1 MRLFGSL
8 RVRHFGP
15 RPLIEDASV
24 TSRGTTMWNPQA
36 GVSLR
41 PGMRLVAD
49 GFNLL
54 NAKASDIDY
63 FYTSRLRSEPAE
75 GVDDT
80 HTHPAVLRTVRVA
93 LQLAF

>member
-1 MRLFGSL
+1 
-8 RVRHFGP
+8 
-15 RPLIEDASV
+15 
-24 TSRGTTMWNPQA
+24 
-36 GVSLR
+36 
-41 PGMRLVAD
+41 MRLVAD